1 MWQILQVSVNI
12 DLWPSLHSSQQDT
25 ESNTNVWIKSGYAF
39 ALFDGEEAAKD
50 AISKFNGK
58 NSNTYPLWLIEDQII
73 MV

>member
-1 MWQILQVSVNI
+1 MIRN
-12 DLWPSLHSSQQDT
+12 HHCTSQQET

-58 NSNTYPLWLIEDQII
+58 NSNTYPLWLVEDQII